1 MPIALGILI
10 MFIRS
15 LEEILT
21 GIGPGYLDTMAGLVF
36 FMLIGRAFQNKT
48 YATLSFERDYK
59 SFFPIAVM
67 VRKNDK
73 ETSIPVSSLQVGD
86 RMIVR
91 NEELIPADSILL
103 KGDASIDYSFV
114 TGEAVP
120 VTRRAGSG
128 STPAVSNKAPRLKWK

>member
-48 YATLSFERDYK
+48 YATLSF
-59 SFFPIAVM
+59 
-67 VRKNDK
+67 
-73 ETSIPVSSLQVGD
+73 
-86 RMIVR
+86 
-91 NEELIPADSILL
+91 
-103 KGDASIDYSFV
+103 
-114 TGEAVP
+114 
-120 VTRRAGSG
+120 
-128 STPAVSNKAPRLKWK
+128 